1 MSFEELQIG
10 MSTPIEI
17 VGEVVAGEAA
27 QTLKQIKNLVKGIS
41 SNTFD
46 LAEALYKVKKNKWYA
61 PKHLTFTEYIG
72 TLDLKSSKGHY
83 LVRIAQTMEDAGI
96 TRTEYEPVGIA
107 KLRAICRL
115 DLQDSEGNPKQY
127 EGVPA
132 ADVVKGL
139 VETAASFT
147 PEQMGEQVKKLQ
159 GLVGEDSIVWQNICL
174 TVAQRKKWQEAV
186 ALAKLN
192 IGSVGKD
199 DDGQYKDA
207 SEGACMEVIAISYIL
222 DPNNR
227 PEGEAG
233 ISEVDGSVGEKESG
247 EINGTMENN
256 SGV

>member
-10 MSTPIEI
+10 MSTPTEI

-46 LAEALYKVKKNKWYA
+46 LAVALHKVKKNRWYA
-61 PKHLTFTEYIG
+61 PKYLTFTEYIG

-83 LVRIAQTMEDAGI
+83 LVRIAQTMEDVGI
-96 TRTEYEPVGIA
+96 PRMEYEAVGIA

-132 ADVVKGL
+132 
-139 VETAASFT
+139 VEVIKDLIQQAPAHS
-147 PEQMGEQVKKLQ
+147 PEAVDETVKKLQ
-159 GLVGEDSIVWQNICL
+159 GLMGEDAQVWQNISL
-174 TVAQRKKWQEAV
+174 TVAQRKKWREAV
-186 ALAKLN
+186 DLAKLN

-199 DDGQYKDA
+199 DEGNYKDP
-207 SEGACMEVIAISYIL
+207 SEGACMEVIALSYLL